1 MVSADNLNLDVL
13 ELIFSFLS
21 GNDLPS
27 VALVSRS
34 FLAGVIPRL
43 YDSISYRIRQMKGY
57 DSVRSSFVNLSS
69 LEKTNDGL
77 DTIERNQVA
86 VRGPDRSSTPRNSRP
101 QHRCI
106 R

>member
-13 ELIFSFLS
+13 ELIFCFLS

-43 YDSISYRIRQMKGY
+43 YASISYRIRQMKGY
-57 DSVRSSFVNLSS
+57 DSVRPYLDHLLLS
-69 LEKTNDGL
+69 ECANDRL

-86 VRGPDRSSTPRNSRP
+86 ICSPDRSPPPRNSRP

>member
-13 ELIFSFLS
+13 ELIFCFLS

-57 DSVRSSFVNLSS
+57 DSVKPPFVYLLS
-69 LEKTNDGL
+69 LGWTNDRL
-77 DTIERNQVA
+77 DTIERNQVS
-86 VRGPDRSSTPRNSRP
+86 VRGPHRSPTPCNSRP

>member
-13 ELIFSFLS
+13 ELIFCFLS

-57 DSVRSSFVNLSS
+57 DSVRPHPIHLLS
-69 LEKTNDGL
+69 
-77 DTIERNQVA
+77 
-86 VRGPDRSSTPRNSRP
+86 
-101 QHRCI
+101 
-106 R
+106 